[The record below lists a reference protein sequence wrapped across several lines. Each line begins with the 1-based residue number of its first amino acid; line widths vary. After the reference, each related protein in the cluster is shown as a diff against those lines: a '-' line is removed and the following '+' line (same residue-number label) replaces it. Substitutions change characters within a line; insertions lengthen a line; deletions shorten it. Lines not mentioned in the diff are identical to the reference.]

1 MWYNWAI
8 NDSGGERQVYI
19 PRSVCRLLQ
28 ALKAAFTEQA
38 SVTAV
43 QQDVSEFTHK
53 LLEWIEI
60 AFKTA
65 SSSNE

>member
-1 MWYNWAI
+1 MC
-8 NDSGGERQVYI
+8 
-19 PRSVCRLLQ
+19 VCVCVCVLFQ

-38 SVTAV
+38 TVTAA

-65 SSSNE
+65 AGNNE